1 MLQKYMFNYVR
12 NVDSTFLK
20 ANGLVERFNQTIQ
33 GMLVKFVQEKKET
46 WESYID
52 TCIYAYNT
60 SRHESSLFTPFEL
73 MFGRKAIIPIEL
85 DNGSEH
91 TQPDAEEAFGKGCDP
106 ETIQKMQE
114 DTKKKLE
121 KAKVNIICAQ
131 QKQKEAYDNKHHQPD
146 VYAVGALVLKKDFT
160 RKKRKGGK
168 LDSKWVGPYK
178 IAKAL
183 GKGLYRLEDANDPS
197 KIICRVNGVHL
208 KPYNQPSM
216 VWYTSSNSL

>member
-1 MLQKYMFNYVR
+1 M
-12 NVDSTFLK
+12 
-20 ANGLVERFNQTIQ
+20 
-33 GMLVKFVQEKKET
+33 KFVQEKKET
-46 WESYID
+46 WESYLD

-73 MFGRKAIIPIEL
+73 MFGRKAVIPVDL

-91 TQPDAEEAFGKGCDP
+91 AQPDAEEVFGQGCDP

-131 QKQKEAYDNKHHQPD
+131 QKQKEVYDRKHHQPD

-160 RKKRKGGK
+160 RKKRKEGK

-178 IAKAL
+178 ITKAL
-183 GKGLYRLEDANDPS
+183 GKGLYRLEDVNDPNNV
-197 KIICRVNGVHL
+197 ICRVNGVHL
-208 KPYNQPSM
+208 NPYNQPSM
-216 VWYTSSNSL
+216 VWYTSNSLYQCDLFVYVLHNSCRKMIKILIMR